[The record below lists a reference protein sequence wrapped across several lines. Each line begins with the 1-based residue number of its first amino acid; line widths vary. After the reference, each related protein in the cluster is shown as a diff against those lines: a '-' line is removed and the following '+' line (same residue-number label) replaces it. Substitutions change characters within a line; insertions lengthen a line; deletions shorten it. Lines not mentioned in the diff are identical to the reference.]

1 MIDEFKAMRVLNVF
15 QNRFVPWNKNNA
27 LFGLAC
33 WIRDDGVVE
42 PERLLR
48 EMNSASGCPLEEE
61 EVAEILR
68 RMQ

>member
-1 MIDEFKAMRVLNVF
+1 MTKEFKAMKVLNFF
-15 QNRFVPWNKNNA
+15 QNRFVPGNRNNA
-27 LFGLAC
+27 LFQLAC

-42 PERLLR
+42 PERVLR

-61 EVAEILR
+61 EVPGILR